1 MAEIV
6 EGILHL
12 PENPTLTASV
22 GILDPDTLSKEERAA
37 LIKENPAYG
46 NIICRCEMVT
56 EGEILGCTSEALGL
70 DPRRGQETR
79 AGMGRCQAGF
89 CTPRTMELLHRWHSH
104 DGDHKIRRGVQTP
117 CGNQ

>member
-12 PENPTLTASV
+12 PENPDFNGV
-22 GILDPDTLSKEERAA
+22 RKGILDPDTLSKEERAA

-56 EGEILGCTSEALGL
+56 EGEILDAIHRPLGARSL
-70 DPRRGQETR
+70 DGVKRRTR
-79 AGMGRCQAGF
+79 AA
-89 CTPRTMELLHRWHSH
+89 W
-104 DGDHKIRRGVQTP
+104 DGARRASVRPGPWSCSTESLAFP
-117 CGNQ
+117 